1 MNVLEKSIQQLTG
14 MDRKGVMT
22 KAAGKIEA
30 FFVKNRSR
38 FHYVH
43 TLMLIGLIVLIIG
56 PVFLPHP
63 PPDATAF
70 ENFTELSRFIVWGLW
85 FPLVFVSVILFGRF
99 WCGLLCPQGALSE
112 YASRLGL
119 NRPVPGWLHWGGVPI
134 LSFVIITIL
143 GQLTGVRDYPLPAM
157 EVFMGTTLLSVLV
170 GFLYVRERRVWCRYL
185 CPVGPLLGIFSR
197 LGLVSFEKN
206 GANGKGGICPTFI
219 NLSAKAASS
228 NCIECF
234 RCVNPGAH
242 DSLHLSIR
250 RPGREI
256 EEIERREANLWEVF
270 FLFVATGLAIGAFHW
285 QVNPVYLQ
293 YKYMIGSFFLDHGL
307 VDIIGRSGPWWIMV
321 NNPEAGEVFNWLDF
335 IAIVTFM
342 LMSMAGVVLILFLLT
357 ALSALIL
364 TMGGGRGREGII
376 KTVARLG
383 YLYAPVALVSFV
395 LGLGT
400 ALFQSPGVFGLSGQT
415 VNAVQ
420 GLVFAL
426 GALWSVHLAL
436 RLHGFGPAMIPSV
449 FGIGFVALLWY
460 RVLF

>member
-1 MNVLEKSIQQLTG
+1 
-14 MDRKGVMT
+14 MT
-22 KAAGKIEA
+22 KAAAKIEG
-30 FFVKNRSR
+30 FFVKNRPR
-38 FHYVH
+38 FHYAH
-43 TLMLIGLIVLIIG
+43 ALMLVTLIVLIIA
-56 PVFLPHP
+56 PVFLPYP
-63 PPDATAF
+63 SRDATAF
-70 ENFTELSRFIVWGLW
+70 DSFTVLARFIVWGLW

-112 YASRLGL
+112 YTSRSGL
-119 NRPVPGWLHWGGVPI
+119 NRPVPRWLHWGGVPI
-134 LSFVIITIL
+134 LSFVFITII
-143 GQLTGVRDYPLPAM
+143 GQLIGVRDYPLPAM
-157 EVFMGTTLLSVLV
+157 EVFIGTTFLAVLV
-170 GFLYVRERRVWCRYL
+170 GFLYARERRVWCRYL

-197 LGLVSFEKN
+197 LGCVSFEK
-206 GANGKGGICPTFI
+206 KGNHGTSGICPTFI

-234 RCVNPGAH
+234 RCVMPGEP
-242 DSLHLSIR
+242 DSLHLRIR

-270 FLFVATGLAIGAFHW
+270 FLFVATGLALGAFHW
-285 QVNPVYLQ
+285 QASPVYLQ
-293 YKYMIGSFFLDHGL
+293 YKYMLGSFFLDHGL

-335 IAIVTFM
+335 ITIATFM
-342 LMSMAGVVLILFLLT
+342 LISMAGVAIILFILT
-357 ALSALIL
+357 TLSALIL
-364 TMGGGRGREGII
+364 TMGGGRGSEGIV

-400 ALFQSPGVFGLSGQT
+400 ALFQSPGVFGLSGET
-415 VNAVQ
+415 VNTIQ

-426 GALWSVHLAL
+426 GALWSVHLAMS
-436 RLHGFGPAMIPSV
+436 LHGFGPAMIPSV
-449 FGIGFVALLWY
+449 FGIGLVSLLWY